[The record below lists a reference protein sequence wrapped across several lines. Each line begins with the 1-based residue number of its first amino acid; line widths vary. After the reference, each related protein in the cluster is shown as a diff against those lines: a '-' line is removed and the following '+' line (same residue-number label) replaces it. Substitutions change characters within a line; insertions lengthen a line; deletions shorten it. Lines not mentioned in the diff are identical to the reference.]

1 MSTHRKLS
9 ARALHP
15 IRILIALA
23 LSVAVLPFM
32 AGPAFAAPT
41 SIAVDGDQD
50 GVATDWEGLASFQN
64 GNGDNFSVVR
74 DPVGNADTTTFN
86 NSESDYPDWQAG
98 SDGTA
103 SGKSDI
109 GNVYVYDY
117 RAGADQHLMLAL
129 AWDRAG
135 DTGTGR
141 YYVELNQLPN
151 QGLVPVRS
159 IGDRRITI
167 GINGADDLECKVIEE
182 WTASGWGSPVLCSSS
197 DVVVNSSDITDYFA
211 SPNDDP
217 AGTLVRNTFLET
229 VINLTDAGATTCPV
243 SGFQSLSIRSQEGN
257 ENGDTSALK
266 DRATGNVDIPSDCGA
281 IVIQKR
287 DFTTGELVTVS
298 GTKFQVDPNPR
309 AGSADTSAKTVVD
322 NNTSAADLTDT
333 DPTVGIVK
341 LIDVPPGS
349 YTVTELVAP
358 AGYLLPPDRCDASD
372 DTDRCTT
379 KSVGIGE
386 TVTFSFKDKEYW
398 DAPEIYKT
406 ATGQF
411 DKSYSWTIRKTVAL
425 DGQNPA
431 TDDPNTQVDESGRAN
446 TSISQGGSATFDY
459 NVTVVGTE
467 STSSYQVKGGV
478 RVVNPNDDPM
488 TVTLTDSI
496 LNGNGGIPC
505 SFDADADGGSYEVI
519 VPASTDGSDEDQL
532 LDGTVY
538 PYTCNLTSQQAASDI
553 DTNRATVTWSLLEY
567 PQHDTPNPWEPNPTT
582 DSTSV
587 DDDFAFDDVMGS
599 VTNETVVVSD
609 TFDGAEE
616 FGGPK
621 TITFGEDTSKLSQ
634 NGAAYTVSWSYSK
647 TFSGDPVGRCTEH
660 PNSATVDQE
669 VGADLTD
676 TAVATVCVGGNLTI
690 SKNVVTS
697 LKRSF
702 AYAIDKQA
710 SSSTVNVDPVTGRAT
725 VGYNVVVTEGA
736 ATDSEWLMSG
746 KITVTNPNNQP
757 VTLTSIT
764 DKYGTTT
771 CSVVEGDKVI
781 PAENYEQDGIQ
792 GQRVFDY
799 TCSFGNVKPPYD
811 AANVAEIKWN
821 RTALASSTDT
831 ASYSVQMTPSL
842 WEGVDVV
849 GDNVTSTMTKV
860 NPTVTI
866 VDNKT
871 VAGQSVT
878 LGTVTW
884 SQAGKQHTFTYS
896 LQLQGSAGRCIPY
909 TNTARISETGQSDSA
924 AVTVCWPVNPTV
936 SKTATGTYDRTY
948 LWAIDKEADQTSVE
962 TDGENGTEVNYTVTA
977 TPDGYV
983 DDGWS
988 MSGTITVSNP
998 NDYQW
1003 MTVDI
1008 ADVPNIGGGATCT
1021 VVNGDDVAVPAGTLV
1036 NGQIVPGT
1044 ATRDYTCTI
1053 PLQPLYTGGTNTAT
1067 ITWAGGSAS
1076 SGALPVVFAVD
1087 EETDD
1092 VVKVVDDKTVEG
1104 DEVELGDATWND
1116 GDEPTV
1122 FTYSLDLEA
1131 PANECVDYVNTAEI
1145 LETAQFVDVTVE
1157 ACGPEVLPDEVIV
1170 PRPEPEVKG
1179 VETVLPDTGGPQL
1192 ALTWAAMALLLAGGA
1207 LIASS
1212 RIRRSRT

>member
-1 MSTHRKLS
+1 M
-9 ARALHP
+9 A
-15 IRILIALA
+15 
-23 LSVAVLPFM
+23 
-32 AGPAFAAPT
+32 AGPST
-41 SIAVDGDQD
+41 IVVDGNQSD
-50 GVATDWEGLASFQN
+50 ASNDWEGWKDFQN
-64 GNGDNFSVVR
+64 GNLAEGFSVIR
-74 DPVGNADTTTFN
+74 DGVGNGDDTGIDGQEDWN
-86 NSESDYPDWQAG
+86 NGEGSEQPWTANKA
-98 SDGTA
+98 TA

-109 GNVYVYDY
+109 GNVLIDSY
-117 RAGADQHLMLAL
+117 RSGAPSNLFAVVGF
-129 AWDRAG
+129 DRG
-135 DTGTGR
+135 NGSGTQR
-141 YYVELNQLPN
+141 YYLEFNQAQHTLLNPTRTVGDLRVILAVNGNGLEECQGAQLWKAGGGWGTVMSCTGN
-151 QGLVPVRS
+151 IAFAV
-159 IGDRRITI
+159 
-167 GINGADDLECKVIEE
+167 NGAPIDDFF
-182 WTASGWGSPVLCSSS
+182 GSP
-197 DVVVNSSDITDYFA
+197 Y
-211 SPNDDP
+211 
-217 AGTLVRNTFLET
+217 LVDGKIPTNQFFE
-229 VINLTDAGATTCPV
+229 VSINLTALGASSCPV
-243 SGFQSLSIRSQEGN
+243 SGFRTFNMRTQEGN
-257 ENGDTSALK
+257 ENGENGQLK
-266 DRATGNVDIPSDCGA
+266 DVIRGAIDIPSDCGT
-281 IVIQKR
+281 IKIEKR
-287 DFTTGELVTVS
+287 DVDTQELVTVA
-298 GTKFQVDPNPR
+298 GTVFRITPDPTAGSSSTDPKFVIDNNIEKPAGYLTDSDATIGKVTIASVDP
-309 AGSADTSAKTVVD
+309 DTYKVEEIT
-322 NNTSAADLTDT
+322 
-333 DPTVGIVK
+333 
-341 LIDVPPGS
+341 PPD
-349 YTVTELVAP
+349 
-358 AGYLLPPDRCDASD
+358 GYLLPPEPADLSNCPVS
-372 DTDRCTT
+372 
-379 KSVGIGE
+379 GE
-386 TVTFSFKDKEYW
+386 WSCLKQTVSAPGAGTNLVTFVFWDKKYW

-406 ATGQF
+406 ANGQF
-411 DKSYSWTIRKTVAL
+411 DKSYSWTVRKTVAR

-431 TDDPNTQVDESGRAN
+431 TDDPNTQVDESGQASAN
-446 TSISQGGSATFDY
+446 ISQGGSATFDY

-467 STSSYQVKGGV
+467 STSAYQVKGGV
-478 RVVNPNDDPM
+478 RVVNPNDEPM

-505 SFDADADGGSYEVI
+505 SFDADTNGGSYEVS
-519 VPASTDGSDEDQL
+519 VPASTDGDDPDLL

-538 PYTCNLTSQQAASDI
+538 PYTCNLTSQQAASGI
-553 DTNRATVTWSLLEY
+553 DTNRATVTWSLLDY
-567 PQHDTPNPWEPNPTT
+567 PQQDTPNPWAPNPTT
-582 DSTSV
+582 DSASV
-587 DDDFAFDDVMGS
+587 DDDFAFNDVAGS

-634 NGAAYTVSWSYSK
+634 NGTVYTVSWPYSK

-660 PNSATVDQE
+660 PNTATVDQE
-669 VGADLTD
+669 VGANLTD

-697 LKRSF
+697 LKRSY

-736 ATDSEWLMSG
+736 ATDSDWLMSG

-764 DKYGTTT
+764 DKYGSTT

-821 RTALASSTDT
+821 KTALASSTDT

-871 VAGQSVT
+871 VPGQSIT

-884 SQAGKQHTFTYS
+884 SQAGKTHTYTYS
-896 LQLQGSAGRCIPY
+896 LQLQGSAGRCVPY

-924 AVTVCWPVNPTV
+924 TVTVCWPVSPTV
-936 SKTATGTYDRTY
+936 SKTAAGSYDRTY

-998 NDYQW
+998 NDFQW

-1021 VVNGDDVAVPAGTLV
+1021 VINGDDVAVPAGTLV

-1053 PLQPLYTGGTNTAT
+1053 PQQPLYTGGTNTAT

-1076 SGALPVVFAVD
+1076 SGALPVVFGVD
-1087 EETDD
+1087 EETDE
-1092 VVKVVDDKTVEG
+1092 VVTVVDDKTVEG
-1104 DEVELGDATWND
+1104 DEVELGEAIWND
-1116 GDEPTV
+1116 DDEPTV

-1145 LETAQFVDVTVE
+1145 VETGQFVDVTVE

-1179 VETVLPDTGGPQL
+1179 VDTVLPDTGGPEL

-1212 RIRRSRT
+1212 RTRRSRT